1 MPCFKLLGILKPLLQ
16 KGLERG
22 LGRRPKEGK
31 KNMIRNDLRNVAI
44 IAHVDHGK
52 TTLVDGLLK
61 QGGIYRDNQDTTIRV
76 MDSGD
81 LEKERGI
88 TILAKNTAV
97 HYKDMKIN
105 IIDTPGHAD
114 FGGEVERVL
123 KMVNGVILLVDAAEG
138 PMPQTRFVLQKA
150 LALGHRVIVCIN
162 KIDKPDAR
170 LGEVE
175 DEILELLIDLDASDE
190 QLDSPMLYC
199 SGRDGIASFDPD
211 NMGSDLTPLFDTI
224 VDYIPAPEGDE
235 EGPLQLL
242 VSSIDYSDYVGRI
255 GIGRIER
262 GSIKVGQEA
271 VICNYHSG
279 MTPRKTKIVTV
290 MQIDGLVRKPVE
302 TATMGDIVCF
312 SGAGE
317 ITIGDTVTAV
327 ECPEPLEFVKVS
339 EPTLEM
345 TFAVNDSPL
354 AGKEGKFV
362 TSRQIRDRLYR
373 ELLKDVSLRVSDGET
388 TDEFRVAGRGEMHLS
403 ILIETMRRE
412 GFELTCSNPRVLYK
426 EIDGEKC
433 EPMEHVTL
441 DVPNDYVGPVVE
453 KLGQRKGDLLEMTP
467 MGSGNRMRIE
477 YKIPTRCLFGYRSEF
492 LTATHGEGIMNT
504 LFAGYEPYR
513 GEVVMRFTGSL
524 VASEAGETT
533 RYGLYKTQ
541 ERGQMFVGPQTPVY
555 EGMIVG
561 ENPKNDDI
569 ALNPCQTKHMTAVR
583 STGADEKLLLTP
595 PRIFTLEEAIEYIND
610 DELIEVTPKSIR
622 LRKVILNTE
631 IRMKEMMT
639 KRRALQGK

>member
-1 MPCFKLLGILKPLLQ
+1 MV
-16 KGLERG
+16 
-22 LGRRPKEGK
+22 
-31 KNMIRNDLRNVAI
+31 RNDLRNVAI

-97 HYKDMKIN
+97 HYKDKKIN

-150 LALGHRVIVCIN
+150 LALNHRVIVCIN

-175 DEILELLIDLDASDE
+175 DEILELLIDLEASDE

-199 SGRDGIASFDPD
+199 SGRDGTASFDPD
-211 NMGSDLTPLFDTI
+211 HMGVDLTPLFETI

-271 VICNYHSG
+271 MICNYHAG
-279 MTPRKTKIVTV
+279 TAPRKTKIVTV

-302 TATMGDIVCF
+302 EATMGDIVCF

-317 ITIGDTVTAV
+317 ITIGDTVTALDCV
-327 ECPEPLEFVKVS
+327 EPLEFVKVS

-426 EIDGEKC
+426 EIDGVKC
-433 EPMEHVTL
+433 EPMEHITL

-467 MGSGNRMRIE
+467 LGSGNRMRIE

-504 LFAGYEPYR
+504 LFAGYEPHR
-513 GEVVMRFTGSL
+513 GEIVMRFTGSL

-541 ERGQMFVGPQTPVY
+541 ERGQMFVGPQTQVY

-622 LRKVILNTE
+622 LRKVILDTE
-631 IRMKEMMT
+631 TRMKEMMR